1 MFPPFFPLFFYKSAE
16 TYCHNRDMSRAAGHT
31 ICMHVGSHAALPSS
45 RVFER
50 GL

>member
-1 MFPPFFPLFFYKSAE
+1 MFPSLFSPNSNKSAE
-16 TYCHNRDMSRAAGHT
+16 AYCHNRDMSRAAGYT
-31 ICMHVGSHAALPSS
+31 ICTHVGSHAALPSS